1 MDYCGGG
8 WGYGVELYASTT
20 NCLVENNIFR
30 HLRHSLVAAGGSN
43 CNVWSFNYSREQ
55 LYTGGGLDD
64 PTYRDLDLHAKWA
77 FGHLFEQNMVEEIGA
92 DDACGANGYYNTF
105 VRNYCYDEDEID
117 IEAMEHW
124 SFLGNIKD
132 DFDVSKALR
141 YDADYEPV
149 IDLFGFRDNYLYSCS
164 HWENW
169 YFGYSCELK
178 DTSYYYSTRPD
189 FLSLDFTWPAMGPE
203 SYLTQDIP
211 AHARFGYARKTYCPH
226 PWTSSGY
233 VCFDQTWSNTHTLTG
248 NVFVPSGITL
258 TIAGGATVNLSGY
271 YIKSTG
277 GIIAREGSATLN
289 PDLRLMNGATL
300 KGQYPSSLSAFADA
314 SSSDELQLYSDET
327 WNTDLTVTANVK
339 VASGKTLSIPAGRI
353 ISFNSSRKLEVYGH
367 LDVDGTSGSRVTFK
381 ATTGSGA
388 NLWQGIWFYGANN
401 GNLDYLIVKNASYGF
416 RLNANSFVT
425 SEYAKFETNG
435 IGIYANSAGAALY
448 HDEFSG
454 NSTAGIAVYS
464 TPFSLGFSTVSNTGA
479 DGIQTQSASPDIFQT
494 AIIGNAIG
502 VKASGGTVDL
512 GTTCGYPDGGY
523 NSIYGNSG
531 YELWVASST
540 TLWALSD
547 WWGQSSVPWS
557 DIYAQGV
564 VNAWCPL
571 SSPPP
576 ARLAELPNVVSR
588 VTSGPVT
595 AAAEPSPSSDPAEMV
610 LTAIVWRKA
619 DHYSEC
625 EALLKKTILDHPD
638 AESAVAAMWELAKT
652 YYIAPVNKMDVQ
664 LEGDLPNFLLRTSQK
679 HAPGQE
685 NARETLYRTALRLL
699 AGAYLRSN
707 QYDHAIEI
715 CNRIC
720 AESPNSI
727 YEEESLYDLFTIYLD
742 LLRNRKSAQE
752 VYGRLISKYPES
764 PFIRHAQISLGLVE
778 SLPISIP
785 VQKIGAAS
793 SGAVMAGIY
802 PNPFNPETNIIF
814 TLLQAST
821 VRIEIYNLLGQKV
834 IILADQ
840 QMSAGN
846 HTVRWNGRNSLNEK
860 VAAGVYLCR
869 IQSGAMLNTQRITL
883 LP

>member
-1 MDYCGGG
+1 LHGRYP
-8 WGYGVELYASTT
+8 YA
-20 NCLVENNIFR
+20 N
-30 HLRHSLVAAGGSN
+30 
-43 CNVWSFNYSREQ
+43 
-55 LYTGGGLDD
+55 
-64 PTYRDLDLHAKWA
+64 
-77 FGHLFEQNMVEEIGA
+77 LFEQNVVCQISA
-92 DDACGANGYYNTF
+92 DDTHNKNGPYNAF
-105 VRNYCYDEDEID
+105 LRNWVVVPPFEELKIHGP
-117 IEAMEHW
+117 IW
-124 SFLGNIKD
+124 L
-132 DFDVSKALR
+132 
-141 YDADYEPV
+141 YDAPNTAVLGCETWMGSGGDPIDADGNTSLSVDIYGYFDGAFRSHLYMAAYESM
-149 IDLFGFRDNYLYSCS
+149 IRLNYSALA
-164 HWENW
+164 
-169 YFGYSCELK
+169 
-178 DTSYYYSTRPD
+178 DVSYYYSERPNFLD
-189 FLSLDFTWPAMGPE
+189 FSFTWPSLGPAYT
-203 SYLTQDIP
+203 SSCSQSIP
-211 AHARFGYARKTYCPH
+211 AYDRFLAGIRTYLPN
-226 PWTSSGY
+226 PALWPLNTSGILTY
-233 VCFDQTWSNTHTLTG
+233 NQTWSNTHTLTG

-638 AESAVAAMWELAKT
+638 AEAAVAAMWELAKT

-664 LEGDLPNFLLRTSQK
+664 LEGDLPDFLLRTSQK

-699 AGAYLRSN
+699 AGAYVRSN

-742 LLRNRKSAQE
+742 LLHSRKSAQE
-752 VYGRLISKYPES
+752 VYGRLVSKYPES
-764 PFIRHAQISLGLVE
+764 PFNSHAQISLGLVE

-793 SGAVMAGIY
+793 DGAVMAGIY
-802 PNPFNPETNIIF
+802 PNPFNPETNIIY
-814 TLLQAST
+814 TLRQASP

-840 QMSAGN
+840 QMPAGN

-860 VAAGVYLCR
+860 VAAGLYLCR
-869 IQSGAMLNTQRITL
+869 IQSGAMINTQRITL